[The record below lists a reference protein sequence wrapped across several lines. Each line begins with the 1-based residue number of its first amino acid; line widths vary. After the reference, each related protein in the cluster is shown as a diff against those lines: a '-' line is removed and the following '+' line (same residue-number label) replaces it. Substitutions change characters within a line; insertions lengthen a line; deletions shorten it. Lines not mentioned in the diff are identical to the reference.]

1 MLALRETFAAG
12 LLALVM
18 SMAVAGAQGRAPKF
32 YDDDPIAREPETR
45 DAAAVKERD
54 IVLSYDLA
62 ENLFAR
68 RGDRHK
74 IRALNVNTIDEVP
87 DSSWFTN
94 RILARPVS
102 IDEAARGPVTGPG
115 PAPGPMIVT
124 RAKPSGASAGFVLRD
139 SAGMSWFVQ
148 FDARGHDE
156 AATGAAMVANKIF
169 HALGYWQVENQ
180 LAELRLEGLSIG
192 PKAVTETPS
201 GKIRQLDHDDLTKL
215 LNRAARQPDGA
226 YRMLASRAIPNG
238 RGRFRYYGTRGDD
251 PNDIVPHEHRREL
264 RALKVFGAWTN
275 LVDMK
280 AKNTLDA
287 LVTENGR
294 SIVRHYLQDVG
305 STFGTGAL
313 GPREWDEGY
322 ELLYEPGATW
332 KRLVSFGFYRR
343 GWETVPY
350 TEFRSIGRFEGD
362 RFDPTTWVPRVPTAA
377 MLNAR
382 ADDTF
387 WAARRVMAF
396 SDDMIRAVVK
406 AGAYSD
412 PAAETHLADVLIKRR
427 DKIGRA
433 YLTAINPVVDP
444 ALDESGVLRFAN
456 AATAAG
462 LATPPKGGY
471 RAEWFRFDNRSGVAE
486 KIGTSSTASALQVAA
501 PSALASAA
509 GSFVR
514 IDISAIDPPHASW
527 ITPVHLYF
535 KRLASGWKLVGLERL
550 PDGPVEP

>member
-1 MLALRETFAAG
+1 MTPSRKTFAAG
-12 LLALVM
+12 VLAVVM
-18 SMAVAGAQGRAPKF
+18 AATVDGAQDRARKF

-45 DAAAVKERD
+45 DAAGVTERD
-54 IVLSYDLA
+54 IALSYDLA
-62 ENLFAR
+62 ENLFTT
-68 RGDRHK
+68 RGDRRR

-94 RILARPVS
+94 RIHARALS
-102 IDEAARGPVTGPG
+102 IEEAVRGPVSGPG
-115 PAPGPMIVT
+115 PAPGPMTVT
-124 RAKPSGASAGFVLRD
+124 RAKPSGASAGFILRD
-139 SAGMSWFVQ
+139 SKGETWFAQ
-148 FDARGHDE
+148 FDASGHDE

-180 LAELRLEGLSIG
+180 LSALRLEELSIG

-201 GKIRQLDHDDLTKL
+201 GKIRQLDRDDLTKL
-215 LNRAARQPDGA
+215 LARAARQPNGD
-226 YRMLASRAIPNG
+226 YRMLVSRGIPNA

-294 SIVRHYLQDVG
+294 TVVRHYLQDVG

-313 GPREWDEGY
+313 GPREWDEGH
-322 ELLYEPGATW
+322 ELLYESGSMW
-332 KRLVSFGFYRR
+332 KRLASLGFYLRP
-343 GWETVPY
+343 WQSVPY
-350 TEFRSIGRFEGD
+350 TEYKSIGRFEGD
-362 RFDPTTWVPRVPTAA
+362 RFDPTGWMPRAPTVA

-396 SDDMIRAVVK
+396 SDAMIRALVK
-406 AGAYSD
+406 AGSYSD
-412 PAAETHLADVLIKRR
+412 PAAETHLGDVLIKRR

-433 YLTAINPVVDP
+433 YLPAINPVVDP
-444 ALDESGVLRFAN
+444 ALDQSGVLRFGN
-456 AATAAG
+456 AAVAAG
-462 LATPPKGGY
+462 VAIAPKGGY
-471 RAEWFRFDNRSGVAE
+471 RAAWFRFDNRGGTAEPIGV
-486 KIGTSSTASALQVAA
+486 SSTASALEVAP
-501 PSALASAA
+501 PSPLPTAA

-514 IDISAIDPPHASW
+514 VDISAVDPPHPSW
-527 ITPVHLYF
+527 NQPVHVYF
-535 KRLASGWKLVGLERL
+535 RRTASAWSLIGIERL
-550 PDGPVEP
+550 PEGPLQP

>member
-1 MLALRETFAAG
+1 MFAAFV
-12 LLALVM
+12 LAVV
-18 SMAVAGAQGRAPKF
+18 MAVAVDGAQDRAPKF
-32 YDDDPIAREPETR
+32 YEDDPIAREPETR
-45 DAAAVKERD
+45 DAATVQERD

-62 ENLFAR
+62 ENLFTTP
-68 RGDRHK
+68 GDRRK

-94 RILARPVS
+94 RILARPIA
-102 IDEAARGPVTGPG
+102 IDDAVRGPVTGPG
-115 PAPGPMIVT
+115 PAPGPMVVT

-139 SAGMSWFVQ
+139 SAGVTWFAQ
-148 FDARGHDE
+148 FDARDHDE

-180 LAELRLEGLSIG
+180 LSELRLEGLSIG

-201 GKIRQLDHDDLTKL
+201 GKIRQLDHDDLIKL
-215 LNRAARQPDGA
+215 LNRAARRPNGA
-226 YRMLASRAIPNG
+226 YRMLVSRGIPDG

-287 LVTENGR
+287 LVSENGR
-294 SIVRHYLQDVG
+294 KIVRHYLQDVG
-305 STFGTGAL
+305 STFGTGAT

-322 ELLYEPGATW
+322 QLLYDSGTTW
-332 KRLVSFGFYRR
+332 KRLVSFGFYREP
-343 GWETVPY
+343 WQTVPY

-362 RFDPTTWVPRVPTAA
+362 RFDPATWVPRVPTAA

-396 SDDMIRAVVK
+396 SDAMIRALVK
-406 AGAYSD
+406 AGEYSD
-412 PAAETHLADVLIKRR
+412 PAAEAHLADVLIKRR
-427 DKIGRA
+427 DKVGQA
-433 YLTAINPVVDP
+433 YLPAINPVVDP
-444 ALDESGVLRFAN
+444 ALDESGVLRFGN
-456 AATAAG
+456 AAVAAG
-462 LATPPKGGY
+462 VAAAPKGGY
-471 RAEWFRFDNRSGVAE
+471 RAEWFRFDNRSGVAAPM
-486 KIGTSSTASALQVAA
+486 GASSTASALQVAA
-501 PSALASAA
+501 PATLPSAA

-514 IDISAIDPPHASW
+514 VDISAIDPPHPSW
-527 ITPVHLYF
+527 NRPVQVYF
-535 KRLASGWKLVGLERL
+535 RRLALAWQLVGLERL
-550 PDGPVEP
+550 PDGPVQP